1 MINLSHYYPCAG
13 QWPTLSIVV
22 SGHIFPQQWSPTDP
36 PSISQQYWVL
46 YGSTK
51 WIKFHWTANS
61 SCSLACWIEPKNK
74 IPLQVFLRAP
84 SNLPNHWKHKTEQNP
99 VSVEQQ
105 VGYRDVCLCVCVRV
119 CVCTFSL
126 LSPSKSHPLSLSI
139 NVFLLHTE
147 EKSSQLYQLKT
158 FKLKLNQENK
168 TKSTSFYC
176 VY

>member
-1 MINLSHYYPCAG
+1 MMINLSHYYPCAG

-61 SCSLACWIEPKNK
+61 SCSLVCWIEPKNK

-99 VSVEQQ
+99 ISVEQQ
-105 VGYRDVCLCVCVRV
+105 VGYWDVCLCVFVCVR
-119 CVCTFSL
+119 
-126 LSPSKSHPLSLSI
+126 SLSYLPLNLTLSVCLLMCSYCTQKKNHHSFI
-139 NVFLLHTE
+139 N
-147 EKSSQLYQLKT
+147 
-158 FKLKLNQENK
+158 
-168 TKSTSFYC
+168 
-176 VY
+176 